1 LALMRLAYFVEGGT
15 TVTEDDV
22 AKSAHALEIMQRR
35 GLGDLADRMGIQ
47 LKELSADRAVC
58 NNASSR

>member
-1 LALMRLAYFVEGGT
+1 MPINQEQSRLSFELIGLAYFVERGP

-47 LKELSADRAVC
+47 LKS
-58 NNASSR
+58 